1 MTKTYRAPTA
11 EETVAAPQETPSAVN
26 TGFSP
31 MAGLRVVDLSQVLAG
46 PFATYQLSLLGAEV
60 LKIEKPGEG
69 DWTRNGGPSP
79 RLSEIGMG
87 LNFLAHN
94 AAKKSVTLDL
104 KSPEGL
110 EALRRLIA
118 TADVFVENFKPGVA
132 ERLGL
137 GFKDVSALRPGIV
150 YCSISAYGQDGPL
163 RPRPAYDHVIQGM
176 CGIMLTTGQQG
187 DGPTKVGAPY
197 VDYATGMNAAM
208 AIMAGLAEV
217 RRTGRAVQLDVAML
231 DTALMLMASLV
242 TQHLTAG
249 WKPAQNGNEAW
260 SQSPSSGA
268 FQTADG
274 VLMLAANNARQFDL
288 LCRAT
293 GRQDIL
299 DDPRWSTPQARR
311 DNAPALRDELVAL
324 FLTRN
329 AAEWEDLLA
338 QHAVP
343 AARVRSL
350 DEVVQEDQF
359 AARDLVS
366 EMTLAGSDHD
376 GGHDGPVHVPNL
388 PFKANG
394 ASCHPASA
402 PSRLGADTDIVLA
415 QAGFSSDDIAR
426 LRASGVI

>member
-1 MTKTYRAPTA
+1 MKTMFERGANTETA
-11 EETVAAPQETPSAVN
+11 VKGAQAEQEDRTLDMS
-26 TGFSP
+26 GFRP

-69 DWTRNGGPSP
+69 DWTRSGGPSKP
-79 RLSEIGMG
+79 LSDLGMG

-104 KSPEGL
+104 KSPDGL
-110 EALRRLIA
+110 AALQRLIA

-132 ERLGL
+132 DRLGL
-137 GFKDVSALRPGIV
+137 GFDAVRAIRPDIV

-163 RPRPAYDHVIQGM
+163 RQRPAYDHVIQGM
-176 CGIMLTTGQQG
+176 CGIMLTTGQKG

-208 AIMAGLAEV
+208 AIMAGLSEV

-249 WKPAQNGNEAW
+249 WQPAQNGNEAW

-274 VLMLAANNARQFDL
+274 VLMLAANNDRQFRK
-288 LCRAT
+288 LCSAV
-293 GRQDIL
+293 GRGDIL
-299 DDPRWSTPQARR
+299 SDPRWSSAAARSE
-311 DNAPALRDELVAL
+311 NATALRQELVAL
-324 FLTRN
+324 FLTRS
-329 AAEWEDLLA
+329 AAQWETLLA
-338 QHAVP
+338 EASVP

-350 DEVVQEDQF
+350 DEVVLEGQF

-366 EMTLAGSDHD
+366 QMQIS
-376 GGHDGPVHVPNL
+376 GHTPPVHVPNL

-394 ASCHPASA
+394 ATLHPATA
-402 PSRLGADTDIVLA
+402 PSALGADTEQVLLA
-415 QAGFSSDDIAR
+415 AGFDPTELAS
-426 LRASGVI
+426 LRAAGVI

>member
-1 MTKTYRAPTA
+1 MGSTFGIRDAGGDKAA
-11 EETVAAPQETPSAVN
+11 EAPQAS
-26 TGFSP
+26 GFQP
-31 MAGLRVVDLSQVLAG
+31 LTGLRVVDLSQVLAG

-60 LKIEKPGEG
+60 LKIEKPKEG

-79 RLSEIGMG
+79 ELSKIGMG
-87 LNFLAHN
+87 LSFVAHN

-104 KSPEGL
+104 KAKAGL
-110 EALRRLIA
+110 EALKQLIT

-137 GFKDVSALRPGIV
+137 GFDAVRALRPDIV

-176 CGIMLTTGQQG
+176 CGIMLTTGQAG

-208 AIMAGLAEV
+208 AVMAGLAEV
-217 RRTGRAVQLDVAML
+217 RRTGKAVHLDVAML

-249 WKPAQNGNEAW
+249 WQPAQNGNEAW

-274 VLMLAANNARQFDL
+274 TLMLAANNDRQFRK
-288 LCRAT
+288 LCAAC
-293 GRQDIL
+293 GRGDIL
-299 DDPRWSTPQARR
+299 TDARWATPEARAQ
-311 DNAPALRDELVAL
+311 NAPALRDALVAL
-324 FLTRN
+324 FLTRP
-329 AAEWEDLLA
+329 AAEWEEVLA
-338 QHAVP
+338 GADVP

-350 DEVVQEDQF
+350 DEVVAEPQF
-359 AARDLVS
+359 AARDLISVQQI
-366 EMTLAGSDHD
+366 AGHS
-376 GGHDGPVHVPNL
+376 GGVHVPNL

-394 ASCHPASA
+394 ANVHPSSA
-402 PSRLGADTDIVLA
+402 PATLGADTDAVLTA
-415 QAGFSSDDIAR
+415 AGFDPARIAK
-426 LRASGVI
+426 LRADGVI

>member
-1 MTKTYRAPTA
+1 MKTMLEQSGNSELEA
-11 EETVAAPQETPSAVN
+11 EGAKAAEDGA
-26 TGFSP
+26 GFRP
-31 MAGLRVVDLSQVLAG
+31 MEGLRVVDLSQVLAG

-69 DWTRNGGPSP
+69 DWTRNGGPSKP
-79 RLSEIGMG
+79 LSDLGMG

-110 EALRRLIA
+110 AALKRLIA

-137 GFKDVSALRPGIV
+137 GFDAVRAIRPDIV

-163 RPRPAYDHVIQGM
+163 RQRPAYDHVIQGM
-176 CGIMLTTGQQG
+176 CGIMLTTGQKG

-208 AIMAGLAEV
+208 AILAGLTEV
-217 RRTGRAVQLDVAML
+217 GRTGRAVQLDVAML

-249 WKPAQNGNEAW
+249 WQPAQNGNEAW
-260 SQSPSSGA
+260 SQSASSGA
-268 FQTADG
+268 FQTLDG
-274 VLMLAANNARQFDL
+274 VLMLAANNDRQFRQ
-288 LCRAT
+288 LCNAVERD
-293 GRQDIL
+293 DIL
-299 DDPRWSTPQARR
+299 SDPRWSDVAARNE
-311 DNAPALRDELVAL
+311 NAAELRAELVAL
-324 FLTRN
+324 FLTRD
-329 AAEWEDLLA
+329 AAEWETLLA
-338 QHAVP
+338 GASVP
-343 AARVRSL
+343 AARVRGL

-366 EMTLAGSDHD
+366 QMQIS
-376 GGHDGPVHVPNL
+376 GHNPPVHVPNL
-388 PFKANG
+388 SFKANG
-394 ASCHPASA
+394 VNLHPAAA
-402 PSRLGADTDIVLA
+402 PSALGADTEQVLIG
-415 QAGFSSDDIAR
+415 AGFDPTELTR
-426 LRASGVI
+426 LRDAGVI